1 MHALF
6 AKVNGQWRFEGIL
19 VEDAGV
25 PYLNVIKKTVE
36 EENGLDTFRVF
47 DLDANQPVSGLN
59 GGKAISLRLTSREAD
74 EVISLFNMV
83 LTNADQWVDTLDL
96 SALRRATNKLSVSI
110 AEADH

>member
-25 PYLNVIKKTVE
+25 PYLNVIKKVVE

-47 DLDANQPVSGLN
+47 DLDANQPVSGLSSS
-59 GGKAISLRLTSREAD
+59 AIALRLTSREAD

-96 SALRRATNKLSVSI
+96 SALRRATEKLAV
-110 AEADH
+110 AVQTAG